1 MSLFGGLRKAL
12 SQLNPKKRGQEEP
25 QEFALPS
32 EATNSTEGDRSVL
45 PDSHSVEPGQ
55 PFAETAIGFNES
67 QFVRELSLVRQM
79 PSGIKLYKHSC
90 GIHVIAKDL
99 ATIDLGGKADGII
112 ALASQNLPIPKSL
125 FVSVDIFEGRI
136 EPEANMNAVRP
147 NIDKLYKNVLDD
159 VLSCMSSIGFK
170 GAIVIRSSGPE
181 DRIEHS
187 ASGVF
192 YSCIDILNKSNT
204 DSVRQSIVAV
214 ISSPYANGGRFF
226 KAMNLPLAPIPF
238 IVQDLVHNTDT
249 WGEGLY
255 APLLSG
261 IANLSRDGAMTL
273 VFSPGLGDT
282 VAHGESSN
290 LIFYDTDSDVIT
302 REGKSDAFRLYVER
316 QKREDQDRILERA
329 KERSFG
335 KAHLS
340 DDIIRKIQSE
350 ASRNIPFDR
359 DLDIEFSVRDTEDLK
374 RGKVTYLQRRTLP
387 ALQENLPLPVVS
399 QEHQLAFTKAVS
411 GQGMFSTC
419 DLLVVDFTNEDARS
433 NFLEPSKALIRSIKT
448 FDQHHPEGY
457 LVLLKTG
464 SSVDLVGAAG
474 EYTEDD
480 SKSFA
485 SQFSMVVKN
494 TKGMIFREYRN
505 TDAHKG
511 LIVSHFSGFLRS
523 QRIPAIVINN
533 DHVRTDFDDQTEL
546 NQVEIFPGILKCT
559 LSTPWLLVAN
569 QSNRAGSYGFLA
581 NVPTPA
587 ISLEQET

>member
-12 SQLNPKKRGQEEP
+12 SQLNPKNRGQEET

-32 EATNSTEGDRSVL
+32 EATNSNEGDRSVL

-79 PSGIKLYKHSC
+79 PSGIKLYRHSC

-136 EPEANMNAVRP
+136 EPESNMNAVRP
-147 NIDKLYKNVLDD
+147 NIDKLYKHVLDD
-159 VLSCMSSIGFK
+159 VLTCMNSIGFK

-226 KAMNLPLAPIPF
+226 KAMKLPLAPIPF
-238 IVQDLVHNTDT
+238 IVQDLVHNTNT
-249 WGEGLY
+249 WGSGLY

-261 IANLSRDGAMTL
+261 IANLSLDGAMTL
-273 VFSPGLGDT
+273 VFSPGLGET
-282 VAHGESSN
+282 VANGESSN
-290 LIFYDTDSDVIT
+290 LIFYDANTDVVT
-302 REGKSDAFRLYVER
+302 REGKSER
-316 QKREDQDRILERA
+316 FSVFIEPQKRGDQEWILKRA
-329 KERSFG
+329 KERSFD
-335 KAHLS
+335 KALLS
-340 DDIIRKIQSE
+340 DEVVRKIQREVSQ
-350 ASRNIPFDR
+350 NIPLGR
-359 DLDIEFSVRDTEDLK
+359 DLDIEFSIKDIQDLM
-374 RGKVTYLQRRTLP
+374 RGNITYLQRRTLP
-387 ALQENLPLPVVS
+387 ALEANLQLPVVS
-399 QEHQLAFTKAVS
+399 QQNQLAFSKAVS
-411 GQGMFSTC
+411 GQGVFSTC
-419 DLLVVDFTNEDARS
+419 DVLIVDFTVDDARIV
-433 NFLEPSKALIRSIKT
+433 FAHPPKALIKSIKA
-448 FDQHHPEGY
+448 FDDKHPEGY
-457 LVLLKTG
+457 LVLFKMD
-464 SSVDLVGAAG
+464 SSVDLAGTQG
-474 EYTEDD
+474 EYSEDT
-480 SKSFA
+480 SRSFA
-485 SQFSMVVKN
+485 SQFSLVVKN
-494 TKGMIFREYRN
+494 TKGMIFREYRD
-505 TDAHKG
+505 TDAHQSM
-511 LIVSHFSGFLRS
+511 IVSHFSGFLRS

-546 NQVEIFPGILKCT
+546 NQVEIFPGILKFFFVFNY
-559 LSTPWLLVAN
+559 LL
-569 QSNRAGSYGFLA
+569 Q
-581 NVPTPA
+581 
-587 ISLEQET
+587 